1 MTKAPAITD
10 ANFESTLQDH
20 SLVLVDFWATWCP
33 PCQKLGPIIDEL
45 ANDYAGRIMIG
56 KLDVDKNPGVTTK
69 YGIKSI
75 PALLVFKEGKLLEQ
89 IMGANTKAA
98 LQQKLDTYI

>member
-20 SLVLVDFWATWCP
+20 PLVLVDFWATWCP
-33 PCQKLGPIIDEL
+33 PSQKLGPIIDEL

-75 PALLVFKEGKLLEQ
+75 PALLVFALKSPANITTFLLG
-89 IMGANTKAA
+89 ILSISFSNVS
-98 LQQKLDTYI
+98 